1 MRKAALTELR
11 LERREDAV
19 SFLKSLWQEKPQP
32 CPLCGGPLDYFHK
45 KAKKSSCDWVCTACG
60 VRYDT
65 MQLLDELNES

>member
-1 MRKAALTELR
+1 MSL
-11 LERREDAV
+11 
-19 SFLKSLWQEKPQP
+19 LKSLWQETPQP